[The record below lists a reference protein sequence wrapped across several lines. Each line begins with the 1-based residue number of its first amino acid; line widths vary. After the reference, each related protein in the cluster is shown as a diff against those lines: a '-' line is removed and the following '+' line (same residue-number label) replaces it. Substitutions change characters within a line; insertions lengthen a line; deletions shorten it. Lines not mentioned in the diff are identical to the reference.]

1 MEEEKNSSTP
11 NPLSEKWGTLSKTP
25 FSGEAASPNWVDA
38 EKRRGT
44 KLVVMGYN
52 RQIVLDADDKR
63 IATFGL
69 GGCTAVCALA
79 EKDGNWVGYI
89 QHYPPIQ
96 REESMKALE
105 HFRNSV
111 SGDIQAV
118 AIMSPGEWVKDDQT
132 GKWTMVFKDS
142 GLADKLAG
150 CCTKD
155 DEKLPQIINV
165 PYSEDRSGRYGEGTL
180 AAGTRNGE
188 LYIEAEGIP
197 IIRKPVNDD

>member
-11 NPLSEKWGTLSKTP
+11 NPLFKKWGILSKTP
-25 FSGEAASPNWVDA
+25 FSRETASLSWVDA

-44 KLVVMGYN
+44 ELVLIGN
-52 RQIVLDADDKR
+52 NSQIVLDADDKR
-63 IATFGL
+63 IATYGL

-79 EKDGNWVGYI
+79 KKDGNWVGYI
-89 QHYPPIQ
+89 QHYPPRR

-111 SGDIQAV
+111 SGDIQTV
-118 AIMSPGEWVKDDQT
+118 AIMSPGEWVEDDQT

-165 PYSEDRSGRYGEGTL
+165 PYLEFMSGKYEEGTL
-180 AAGTRNGE
+180 AAGTSNGE

-197 IIRKPVNDD
+197 IMRKPINDD